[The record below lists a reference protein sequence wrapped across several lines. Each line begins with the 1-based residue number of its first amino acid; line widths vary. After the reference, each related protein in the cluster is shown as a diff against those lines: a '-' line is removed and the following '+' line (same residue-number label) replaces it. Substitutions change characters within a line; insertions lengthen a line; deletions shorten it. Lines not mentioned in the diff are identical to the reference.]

1 MGSLPKSTKAHAVCV
16 PYPAQG
22 HITPMLKVAKLLHH
36 KGFHITFVN
45 SEYNHRR
52 LLKSR
57 GRNSLE
63 VLPDFQF
70 ETIPDGLGDQIDA
83 DVTQD
88 TSFLCDSTSKAC
100 LDPFRQLLTKLNSS
114 NVVPPVTCIVADSGM
129 SFALDVKEELQIPV
143 VTFWTSSAC
152 GTLAYAHYK
161 HLVERGY
168 TPLKEESD
176 LTNGYL
182 ETKIEWIPG
191 MKDIRLKDLPTFIRT
206 TDRNDVMLNFV
217 IRVIDRASKASAA
230 LVNTFDDLDHDVL
243 VALSSM
249 FPPIYSVGPLNL
261 LLDQTQNDYLA
272 SIGSSLWK
280 EDTECLQWLDSKD
293 PNSVVYVNF
302 GSITVM
308 NPQQL
313 LEFSWGLA
321 NSKKNFLWII
331 RPDLVRGESAVL
343 PPEFL
348 EETRERGLMASWC
361 AQEKVLKHSSI
372 GGFLSHMGWN
382 STIESMSNAVP
393 MLCWPFFSEQQ
404 TNCKFACVDWGVGME
419 IESDTNRD
427 EVEKLVIELI
437 DGEKGKEMKRK
448 AMEWKSKAEAT
459 TGINGSSSMNF
470 DKLVNDVL
478 RFQKP

>member
-1 MGSLPKSTKAHAVCV
+1 
-16 PYPAQG
+16 
-22 HITPMLKVAKLLHH
+22 
-36 KGFHITFVN
+36 
-45 SEYNHRR
+45 
-52 LLKSR
+52 
-57 GRNSLE
+57 
-63 VLPDFQF
+63 
-70 ETIPDGLGDQIDA
+70 
-83 DVTQD
+83 
-88 TSFLCDSTSKAC
+88 
-100 LDPFRQLLTKLNSS
+100 
-114 NVVPPVTCIVADSGM
+114 
-129 SFALDVKEELQIPV
+129 
-143 VTFWTSSAC
+143 
-152 GTLAYAHYK
+152 
-161 HLVERGY
+161 
-168 TPLKEESD
+168 
-176 LTNGYL
+176 
-182 ETKIEWIPG
+182 

-206 TDRNDVMLNFV
+206 TDRNDVILNYV
-217 IRVIDRASKASAA
+217 IRIIDRASKASAA

-243 VALSSM
+243 VPLSSI

-261 LLDQTQNDYLA
+261 LLDHTQKDYLA
-272 SIGSSLWK
+272 SIGSNLWK
-280 EDTECLQWLDSKD
+280 EETECLQWLDSKD

-331 RPDLVRGESAVL
+331 RPDLVRGDSAVL

-382 STIESMSNAVP
+382 STIESLSNGVA

-419 IESDTNRD
+419 IESDANRD
-427 EVEKLVIELI
+427 DVEKLAIELI

>member
-1 MGSLPKSTKAHAVCV
+1 MGSIPKSTKAHAVCV

-57 GRNSLE
+57 GRNSLD

-88 TSFLCDSTSKAC
+88 TSFLCDSISKAC
-100 LDPFRQLLTKLNSS
+100 LVPFRNLLAKLNSS

-182 ETKIEWIPG
+182 ETKIDWIPG

-206 TDRNDVMLNFV
+206 TDRNDVILNYV
-217 IRVIDRASKASAA
+217 IRIIDRASKASAA

-261 LLDQTQNDYLA
+261 LLDQTQKDYLA
-272 SIGSSLWK
+272 SIGSNLWK
-280 EDTECLQWLDSKD
+280 EETECLQWLDSKD

-313 LEFSWGLA
+313 VEFSWGLA

-331 RPDLVRGESAVL
+331 RPDLVRGDSAVL

-382 STIESMSNAVP
+382 STIESLSNGVP

-419 IESDTNRD
+419 IESDANRD
-427 EVEKLVIELI
+427 DVEKLAIELI